1 MKPLQIEG
9 ARTLAEAGAVKY
21 VLVVASAEGLYVEIN
36 RTFTV
41 ANRMRQT
48 RYFAKADTCFSW
60 LREMGISRIDEVDL
74 TQWDANERKPTP
86 GLARIVAACK
96 AGVSALIGSEWARL
110 TDKVDTLSAKGRH
123 AEAIIVANQA
133 LQLAE
138 ESLDPDHPDHAVLLN
153 SLATEH
159 YALKQFDK
167 AEPLY
172 RRALEIAEEAH
183 GPDDPFVGVCLNNLA
198 EACDALGRSDETEPM
213 YLRALSIWEKDPDPD
228 KDQAVSATILTNL
241 AALYAE
247 QGSYE
252 QAEQLCKRALEIWND
267 VTGLLGPKDPDSA
280 WTLEVLA
287 DLYRQTE
294 RTELAVPL
302 EKRLAKLVAKRK

>member
-9 ARTLAEAGAVKY
+9 ARALGEAGAVNH
-21 VLVVASAEGLYVEIN
+21 VRVVASADGLYVEVN
-36 RTFTV
+36 KTFTV
-41 ANRMRQT
+41 ANRMKQT

-60 LREMGISRIDEVDL
+60 LREMGISRINEVDL
-74 TQWDANERKPTP
+74 AQWDADERKPMA
-86 GLARIVAACK
+86 GLAGILAAYK

-110 TDKVDTLSAKGRH
+110 TNKVETLSAKGRH

-138 ESLDPDHPDHAVLLN
+138 ESLEPDHPDRAFLLN

-159 YALKQFDK
+159 YAKEQFDT

-172 RRALEIAEEAH
+172 RRALEIAEKAH

-198 EACDALGRSDETEPM
+198 EACDALGRSDETEPL
-213 YLRALSIWEKDPDPD
+213 YLRALAIWEKDTDLH
-228 KDQAVSATILTNL
+228 KDQAVPATILTNL
-241 AALYAE
+241 AALYTK
-247 QGSYE
+247 QGTYV
-252 QAEQLCKRALEIWND
+252 QAEQLCKRALEIWD
-267 VTGLLGPKDPDSA
+267 DISGILGPKDPDSA

-287 DLYRQTE
+287 DLYRQTD
-294 RTELAVPL
+294 RKDQAVPL
-302 EKRLAKLVAKRK
+302 ERRLAKLAGKRK